1 MTEQSLEYIKNRL
14 KEAGLNYHLAR
25 YYYEGAPVYPYFVGT
40 YKENDA
46 TTEDGLQETVFTI
59 NGWTRGFWM
68 DLERAKAKVKALF
81 PVTGDTAILDG
92 SGLAVSYARSQ
103 QLPTG
108 EEELKRIE
116 ITLSVKEWS
125 V

>member
-1 MTEQSLEYIKNRL
+1 MISDAMESLGIEYGFATYAKN
-14 KEAGLNYHLAR
+14 
-25 YYYEGAPVYPYFVGT
+25 PVVYPYFVGT

-59 NGWTRGFWM
+59 NGWTRGSWM

-81 PVTGDTAILDG
+81 PVTGDTAIALDG
-92 SGLAVSYARSQ
+92 SGLAVSYVRSQ

-108 EEELKRIE
+108 EEELKRLE